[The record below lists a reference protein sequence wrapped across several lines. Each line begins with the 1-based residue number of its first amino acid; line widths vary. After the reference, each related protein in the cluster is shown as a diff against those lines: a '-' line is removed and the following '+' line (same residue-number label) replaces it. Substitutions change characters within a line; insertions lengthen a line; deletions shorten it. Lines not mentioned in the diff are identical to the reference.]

1 MLSKSDVD
9 LFRGVKCSI
18 CRLCL
23 AARVALPVASFVSR
37 CLHGFLLVM
46 QTIGVDTSDVAI
58 ALLPSALIKHI
69 SVHSSD
75 VHQEAVVRPQPLVG
89 SQTVGICVT

>member
-1 MLSKSDVD
+1 MYTNCLLD
-9 LFRGVKCSI
+9 LQRI
-18 CRLCL
+18 C
-23 AARVALPVASFVSR
+23 AVAVTARVALNSASFVSR
-37 CLHGFLLVM
+37 CLHGSLRVM
-46 QTIGVDTSDVAI
+46 QTIWVDTSDVAI
-58 ALLPSALIKHI
+58 ALLPSAFIKHI